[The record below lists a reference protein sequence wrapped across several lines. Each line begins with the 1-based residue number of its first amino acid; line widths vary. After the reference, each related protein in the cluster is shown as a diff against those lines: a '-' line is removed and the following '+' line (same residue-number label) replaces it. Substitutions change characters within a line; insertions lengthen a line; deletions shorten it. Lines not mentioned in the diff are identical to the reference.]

1 MSKCVAV
8 LESQKV
14 TSLKVRKRESRSRKS
29 KRAAKK

>member
-14 TSLKVRKRESRSRKS
+14 TSLKVRKRNSYKGKS
-29 KRAAKK
+29 KKAAKK